1 MSILSQPCSVH
12 VVMQNQLLFDVLV
25 ETVLRSGP
33 LLCKKNLQS
42 ATKLLVF
49 CLHVGLVVV
58 KEHVISETYD
68 EKN

>member
-33 LLCKKNLQS
+33 LLCKKNICSRQQ
-42 ATKLLVF
+42 KF